1 MDEAFVCYIAM
12 TRARQKVTF
21 SYSLMGNSGDEKEIS
36 PFLSQIK
43 DMYHHLEITNIHQE
57 HEEQPISLMQHVH
70 QTKIELFDAL
80 RAWLDQED
88 VDIRWLDA
96 YQVIRDDER
105 LNRGLNYLITSRT
118 TTKQYNLTNL

>member
-105 LNRGLNYLITSRT
+105 LNRGLTI
-118 TTKQYNLTNL
+118 